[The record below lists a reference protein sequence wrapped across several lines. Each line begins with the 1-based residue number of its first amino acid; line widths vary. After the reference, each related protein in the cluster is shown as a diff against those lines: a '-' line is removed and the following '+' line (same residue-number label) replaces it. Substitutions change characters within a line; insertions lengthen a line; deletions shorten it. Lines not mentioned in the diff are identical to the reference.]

1 MTTLQHR
8 TKEAT
13 RHVDAVFKALE
24 ILDCLVEE
32 APLSIA
38 QIIQK
43 TGLTRSRIMRL
54 MGTLESK
61 GYIIEN
67 HRKKVFNLGIRAAI
81 LGKAFERSNDL
92 EKIVRPALKDLV
104 DTTQESATYY
114 VTDGVERIALLR
126 EEGQHAIRFS
136 IHEGQH
142 TPLHAGA
149 AGKILLAFGPSDLFD
164 QTISRNSLK
173 RITPRTITDPGQLKK
188 ELDLIRARGYALSKG
203 ENVVDA
209 YGLAAPVFNHE
220 KQVLGA
226 IGIAGP
232 LNRLDEGRIDIRIKC
247 VVRAAAQLSRRFG
260 FPGSPALDE
269 SPGRNSPKTCT

>member
-1 MTTLQHR
+1 MNENMTTVQHR

-24 ILDCLVEE
+24 ILDCLAEE
-32 APLSIA
+32 APLSIG

-67 HRKKVFNLGIRAAI
+67 HRTKVFNLGIRAAI
-81 LGKAFERSNDL
+81 LGKAFERSNHL
-92 EKIVRPALKDLV
+92 EMFVRPGLKDLV

-114 VTDGVERIALLR
+114 DTDGVERIALLR

-149 AGKILLAFGPSDLFD
+149 AGKILLAFGPPDLFD
-164 QTISRNSLK
+164 LMISRNSLK
-173 RITPRTITDPGQLKK
+173 RLTPRTITDPDQLKK
-188 ELDLIRARGYALSKG
+188 ELDLIRKRGYAPSKG

-209 YGLAAPVFNHE
+209 YGLAAPVFNYE
-220 KQVLGA
+220 KKMLGA

-232 LNRLDEGRIDIRIKC
+232 LNRLDEGQIDIRIKC
-247 VVRAAAQLSRRFG
+247 VIRAAALLSKRFG
-260 FPGSPALDE
+260 FAGPAALDA
-269 SPGRNSPKTCT
+269 SPVRT

>member
-1 MTTLQHR
+1 MTNVQHR

-24 ILDCLVEE
+24 ILDCLAEE
-32 APLSIA
+32 APLSIG
-38 QIIQK
+38 QIIRK

-54 MGTLESK
+54 LGTLESK

-67 HRKKVFNLGIRAAI
+67 RRTKAFNLGIRAAI
-81 LGKAFERSNDL
+81 LGKAFERSNHL
-92 EKIVRPALKDLV
+92 EMFVRPSLKDLV

-149 AGKILLAFGPSDLFD
+149 AGKILLAFGPSHLLNHVLS
-164 QTISRNSLK
+164 INSLK

-188 ELDLIRARGYALSKG
+188 ELDLIRKNGYALSKG
-203 ENVVDA
+203 ENVIDA
-209 YGLAAPVFNHE
+209 YGLAAPVFNYQ
-220 KQVLGA
+220 KIMLGA

-232 LNRLDEGRIDIRIKC
+232 LNRLDEGQIDIRIKC
-247 VVRAAAQLSRRFG
+247 VVRAAALLSSRFG
-260 FPGSPALDE
+260 FQASAAPVE
-269 SPGRNSPKTCT
+269 SPGRI